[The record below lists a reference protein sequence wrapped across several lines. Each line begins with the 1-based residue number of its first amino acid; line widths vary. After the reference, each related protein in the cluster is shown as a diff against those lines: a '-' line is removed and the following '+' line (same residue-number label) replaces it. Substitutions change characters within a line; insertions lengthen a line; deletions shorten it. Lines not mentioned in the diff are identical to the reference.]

1 MRCSVNRGDSPFDL
15 DQLLVELDDPDP
27 LVRQEAAIAL
37 GDFCPKN
44 HPAVNVLIERL
55 RSTDQTPHDR
65 ACAAWALG
73 RIGAKASKVIPV
85 LLSVI
90 EETRDQTEA
99 DELRSYAAEAIV
111 NLIGEMDVLLKL
123 AQHCLVDRFSK
134 CRMNGL
140 LLVERLLTRQ
150 SDLRQGFVP
159 LIEALLKDEVEEI
172 REKALRLV
180 IGFEED
186 E

>member
-1 MRCSVNRGDSPFDL
+1 MASHQ
-15 DQLLVELDDPDP
+15 QLRDPDP

-37 GDFCPKN
+37 GDFCRKD

-55 RSTDQTPHDR
+55 RSSEFTHHDR

-73 RIGAKASKVIPV
+73 RIGARTSEVIPI

-111 NLIGEMDVLLKL
+111 NLISEMDVLLKL
-123 AQHCLVDRFSK
+123 AQHCLVDRFWK

-150 SDLRQGFVP
+150 PDLRDSLVP
-159 LIEALLKDEVEEI
+159 LVEPLVTDEVEEI
-172 REKALRLV
+172 REKARRIL
-180 IGFEED
+180 IGFEEG